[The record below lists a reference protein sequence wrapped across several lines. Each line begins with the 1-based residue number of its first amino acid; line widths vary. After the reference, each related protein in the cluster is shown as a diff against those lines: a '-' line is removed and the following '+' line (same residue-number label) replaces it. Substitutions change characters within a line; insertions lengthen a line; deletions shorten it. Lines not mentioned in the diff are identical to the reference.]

1 MEPKGIIL
9 YAEDLDILDRMLDP
23 AEAFAVVMA
32 LNRYAMDGEI
42 PTGLSAA
49 QMIAF
54 EMIRQKIDRAM
65 QNYAAKSEK
74 RSAAAKSRWDAKA
87 SNAMQTDA
95 KNANASFAEQPM
107 QMDGTVTV
115 TETVNVTETKAEG
128 VVNTPAPA
136 PDDDRILAFDG
147 SDLSQASA
155 DNEQAQRLVARY
167 MPASK
172 TPIEFDPRV
181 ADISD
186 LIAQYGLK
194 TVDDTMKEAMRS
206 DNRGGISVNFIK
218 AIIEGKGSKARAA
231 PGGDYQRRQYDDN
244 YWKSIEQHFDD
255 AI

>member
-54 EMIRQKIDRAM
+54 EMMRQKIDRAM

-136 PDDDRILAFDG
+136 TDDRILAFDG

-194 TVDDTMKEAMRS
+194 KVEDTMKEAMRS
-206 DNRGGISVNFIK
+206 DNRGGVSINFIK
-218 AIIEGKGSKARAA
+218 AILENKGSKSRAA
-231 PGGDYQRRQYDDN
+231 PGGDYLKRQYDDD
-244 YWKSIEQHFDD
+244 YWKSIEQTFDD